1 MHTTTADGCPAICPS
16 GYATTQVAAYL
27 HIPKTR
33 RVIMRKARTSR
44 WDAVFTT
51 VLALVLV
58 TLAGCSPAGSL
69 STLKQARQKGQLT
82 VGSDTTYAPM
92 EFVKDN
98 TVTGFDVDIMSAIGD
113 RLGVKCTV
121 MPTAWE
127 GIIPALQTKKFDALI
142 SSITITPEREKEV
155 AFTIP
160 YYRADMG
167 ILFNKTLNNIQGPTD
182 LAGLNVGV
190 QVGTTGDQ
198 AATMIDGVKKLSKY
212 PDIQLAIADLEL
224 GRIDAVVND
233 YPVCAF
239 YAQNN
244 KNLFVVRIAKIGN
257 LDLTQYYG
265 IAVRTSDTD
274 LKKAFDDALRGLAA
288 NGVYDTIY
296 AKWFGGKPA
305 FRPGDPASSAP

>member
-1 MHTTTADGCPAICPS
+1 
-16 GYATTQVAAYL
+16 
-27 HIPKTR
+27 
-33 RVIMRKARTSR
+33 MRKARTSR
-44 WDAVFTT
+44 WDTVFTA
-51 VLALVLV
+51 VVVLVLV
-58 TLAGCSPAGSL
+58 TVAGCSPAGSL

-98 TVTGFDVDIMSAIGD
+98 MVTGFDVDIMSAIGD

-121 MPTAWE
+121 MPTAWD
-127 GIIPALQTKKFDALI
+127 GIIAALQTGKFDALI
-142 SSITITPEREKEV
+142 SSMTITPEREKEV
-155 AFTIP
+155 VFTIP

-167 ILFNKTLNNIQGPTD
+167 ILFNKTAHDVQSPAG

-198 AATMIDGVKKLSKY
+198 AAAMIHGIKKLSKY
-212 PDIQLAIADLEL
+212 PDIQLAIADLDV
-224 GRIDAVVND
+224 GRVDAVVND

-244 KNLFVVRIAKIGN
+244 KDLSVVRIAKIGS

-265 IAVRTSDTD
+265 IAVRTSETD
-274 LKKAFDDALRGLAA
+274 LKKAFDDALRALAA
-288 NGVYDTIY
+288 DGIYDTIY

-305 FRPGDPASSAP
+305 FRPGDSVSSAP

>member
-1 MHTTTADGCPAICPS
+1 MERT
-16 GYATTQVAAYL
+16 
-27 HIPKTR
+27 
-33 RVIMRKARTSR
+33 RTSR
-44 WDAVFTT
+44 WGAVFST
-51 VLALVLV
+51 ALMLV
-58 TLAGCSPAGSL
+58 IVMTAGCSPAETQ
-69 STLKQARQKGQLT
+69 STLKQVRQKGQLS

-92 EFVKDN
+92 EFIKDN
-98 TVTGFDVDIMSAIGD
+98 KVSGFDVDLMNAIGD
-113 RLGVKCTV
+113 RLGLTCTV

-127 GIIPALQTKKFDALI
+127 GIIAALQTSKFDALI

-167 ILFNKTLNNIQGPTD
+167 ILFNKTLHTIQGPAD

-198 AATMIDGVKKLSKY
+198 AASMIDGVKKLSKY

-244 KNLFVVRIAKIGN
+244 KDLSVLRAAKIGD

-265 IAVRTSDTD
+265 IAVRTSDND
-274 LKKAFDDALRGLAA
+274 LKKALDDALKGLAA
-288 NGVYDTIY
+288 DGVYDTIY
-296 AKWFGGKPA
+296 AKWFGGKPV
-305 FRPGDPASSAP
+305 FRPGDAVSPVQ

>member
-1 MHTTTADGCPAICPS
+1 
-16 GYATTQVAAYL
+16 
-27 HIPKTR
+27 
-33 RVIMRKARTSR
+33 MRSARTSR
-44 WDAVFTT
+44 WGAVFSM
-51 VLALVLV
+51 VLVLV
-58 TLAGCSPAGSL
+58 VVTVAGCSPAETQN
-69 STLKQARQKGQLT
+69 TLKQVQQKGQLT

-92 EFVKDN
+92 EFLKDN
-98 TVTGFDVDIMSAIGD
+98 AITGFDVDLMNAIGD
-113 RLGVKCTV
+113 RIGLKCTV

-127 GIIPALQTKKFDALI
+127 GIIAALQTRKFDALI

-167 ILFNKTLNNIQGPTD
+167 ILFNKTLHDIQGPSD

-198 AATMIDGVKKLSKY
+198 AAAMIDGVKKLSKY

-244 KNLFVVRIAKIGN
+244 KDLAVVGTPKIGN

-265 IAVRTSDTD
+265 IAIRTSDTE
-274 LKKAFDDALRGLAA
+274 LKQAFDNALKGLAA
-288 NGVYDTIY
+288 DGVYDTIY
-296 AKWFGGKPA
+296 AKWFGGKPV
-305 FRPGDPASSAP
+305 FRPGDPISPAQ

>member
-1 MHTTTADGCPAICPS
+1 
-16 GYATTQVAAYL
+16 
-27 HIPKTR
+27 
-33 RVIMRKARTSR
+33 MRSARTSR
-44 WDAVFTT
+44 WGAVFGT
-51 VLALVLV
+51 VLALILIMV
-58 TLAGCSPAGSL
+58 AGCSPAAKQN
-69 STLKQARQKGQLT
+69 TLKEALQKGQLT

-92 EFVKDN
+92 EFLKDN
-98 TVTGFDVDIMSAIGD
+98 SITGFDVDLMNAIGD
-113 RLGVKCTV
+113 RLGLKCTV

-127 GIIPALQTKKFDALI
+127 GIIAALQTKKFDALI
-142 SSITITPEREKEV
+142 SSITITADRQKEV

-167 ILFNKTLNNIQGPTD
+167 ILFNKTLHDIQGPAD
-182 LAGLNVGV
+182 LAGLSVGV

-198 AATMIDGVKKLSKY
+198 AAAMIDGVKRLSKY

-244 KNLFVVRIAKIGN
+244 KDLAVIGTPKIGS

-265 IAVRTSDTD
+265 IAIRTSDTE
-274 LKKAFDDALRGLAA
+274 LKQAFDKALKGLAVD
-288 NGVYDTIY
+288 GVYDTIY
-296 AKWFGGKPA
+296 AKWFGGKPV
-305 FRPGDPASSAP
+305 FRPGDPIAPAQ

>member
-1 MHTTTADGCPAICPS
+1 
-16 GYATTQVAAYL
+16 
-27 HIPKTR
+27 
-33 RVIMRKARTSR
+33 MRKARTSR
-44 WDAVFTT
+44 WDTVFTA
-51 VLALVLV
+51 VVVLVLV
-58 TLAGCSPAGSL
+58 TVAGCSPAGSL

-98 TVTGFDVDIMSAIGD
+98 MVTGFDVDIMSAIGD

-121 MPTAWE
+121 MPTAWD
-127 GIIPALQTKKFDALI
+127 GIIAALQTGKFDALI
-142 SSITITPEREKEV
+142 SSMTITPEREKEV
-155 AFTIP
+155 VFTIP

-167 ILFNKTLNNIQGPTD
+167 ILFNKTAHDVQSPAG

-198 AATMIDGVKKLSKY
+198 AAAMIHGIKKLSKY
-212 PDIQLAIADLEL
+212 PDIQLAIADLDV
-224 GRIDAVVND
+224 GRVDAVVND

-244 KNLFVVRIAKIGN
+244 KDLSVVRIAKIGS

-265 IAVRTSDTD
+265 IAVQTSETD
-274 LKKAFDDALRGLAA
+274 LKKAFDDALRALAA
-288 NGVYDTIY
+288 DGIYDTIY

-305 FRPGDPASSAP
+305 FRPGDSVSSAP

>member
-1 MHTTTADGCPAICPS
+1 M
-16 GYATTQVAAYL
+16 
-27 HIPKTR
+27 R
-33 RVIMRKARTSR
+33 RTRTSR
-44 WDAVFTT
+44 WGAVFSI
-51 VLALVLV
+51 VLALVLA
-58 TLAGCSPAGSL
+58 TTAGCSSAEQQ
-69 STLKQARQKGQLT
+69 STLKQAQQKGQLS

-92 EFVKDN
+92 EYVKDS
-98 TVTGFDVDIMSAIGD
+98 TVTGFDVDIMNAIGD
-113 RLGVKCTV
+113 RLGIKCIV

-127 GIIPALQTKKFDALI
+127 GIIAALQTGKFDALI

-167 ILFNKTLNNIQGPTD
+167 ILFNKTLHSIQGPAD

-198 AATMIDGVKKLSKY
+198 AASMIDGVKKLSKY

-244 KNLFVVRIAKIGN
+244 TNLAVIRTAKIAD

-274 LKKAFDDALRGLAA
+274 LKKALDNALTTIAA
-288 NGVYDTIY
+288 DGVYDTIY
-296 AKWFGGKPA
+296 ARWFGGKPV
-305 FRPGDPASSAP
+305 FRPGDSIPSTQ